1 MRGVREQGTMLTL
14 PATLTT
20 TRRPEEGRDHM
31 PEVTILPDGLQ
42 VTAAGAETVLKAL
55 SRAGLKYRVGCK
67 RGGCGICKVQ
77 LVLGEVRYERPIADS
92 VLSDDERVEGV
103 CLSCR
108 AVPITNIAIELQEGD
123 RLRKVLGFAYPNAA
137 PPPPGLSASK
147 PATRNDRKERTT

>member
-1 MRGVREQGTMLTL
+1 
-14 PATLTT
+14 
-20 TRRPEEGRDHM
+20 M

-55 SRAGLKYRVGCK
+55 SRAGLRYRVGCK

-77 LVLGEVRYERPIADS
+77 LVLGEVRYERPVADS
-92 VLSDDERVEGV
+92 VLSDDQRVEGI

-123 RLRKVLGFAYPNAA
+123 RLRKVLGFAYPNPA
-137 PPPPGLSASK
+137 PPPPGGSASN
-147 PATRNDRKERTT
+147 PATRNDRRETIT

>member
-1 MRGVREQGTMLTL
+1 
-14 PATLTT
+14 
-20 TRRPEEGRDHM
+20 M

-42 VTAAGAETVLKAL
+42 VNAAEEETVLKAL

-77 LVLGEVRYERPIADS
+77 LLLGEVRYERPIAES
-92 VLSDDERVEGV
+92 VLSDDERVEGI

-123 RLRKVLGFAYPNAA
+123 RLRKVLGFAISNSA
-137 PPPPGLSASK
+137 PPSSGQWAPNPTTGS
-147 PATRNDRKERTT
+147 TERKK

>member
-77 LVLGEVRYERPIADS
+77 LVLGEVRYERPVADS
-92 VLSDDERVEGV
+92 VLSDDQRVAGI

-123 RLRKVLGFAYPNAA
+123 RLRKVLGFAYPSAA
-137 PPPPGLSASK
+137 PPH
-147 PATRNDRKERTT
+147 PAFRRPIRLQAPTERKE